1 MIKFIG
7 KRLFQLIFVLLG
19 VSFLTFI
26 VTQATPSDPAEMKYA
41 VLGIVPSQE
50 LLEETREEMGLND
63 PILVQ
68 YGKWLKNVLQGD
80 LGESSKYGEPVLS
93 QMARKIPATLKLAG
107 ISGLIMI
114 LVSFPLG
121 MYTAVKKNKFSD
133 YLIRILSF
141 GGISLPNFWL
151 ALLLMYVFAIRLGWL
166 NVISGDTGK
175 DMILPVATVAIPLI
189 SRYVRQIRAAI
200 LEELSSDYVMGARAR
215 GIPERRILFRH
226 VLTNAI
232 LPIIT
237 LMGLSIGGLL
247 GGTAIV
253 ETIFSW
259 RGIGEMVVQGIRVRD
274 YQLIQ
279 GYVLWMAVIYVTVNL
294 LVDIAYQL
302 LDPQIR
308 LKKKVD

>member
-41 VLGIVPSQE
+41 VLGIVPSPE

-68 YGKWLKNVLQGD
+68 YGKWLTNVLQGD
-80 LGESSKYGEPVLS
+80 LGESAKYGEPVLS

-107 ISGLIMI
+107 VSGLIMI
-114 LVSFPLG
+114 LISFPLG

-175 DMILPVATVAIPLI
+175 DMILPIATVSIPLI
-189 SRYVRQIRAAI
+189 SRYIRQIRAAI
-200 LEELSSDYVMGARAR
+200 LEELSSDYVIGARAR
-215 GIPERRILFRH
+215 GIPERSILFRH
-226 VLTNAI
+226 VLTNAM

-259 RGIGEMVVQGIRVRD
+259 RGIGDMVVQGIRVRD

-308 LKKKVD
+308 LKKKID

>member
-1 MIKFIG
+1 MIRFVG
-7 KRLFQLIFVLLG
+7 KRLLQLIFVLIG

-41 VLGIVPSQE
+41 VLGIVPSPE
-50 LLEETREEMGLND
+50 LLEETREEMGIND
-63 PILVQ
+63 PVLVQ
-68 YGKWLKNVLQGD
+68 YGRWLVNALHGD

-93 QMARKIPATLKLAG
+93 QMLRKLPATLKLAG

-114 LVSFPLG
+114 VVSFPLG

-141 GGISLPNFWL
+141 GGISMPNFWL
-151 ALLLMYVFAIRLGWL
+151 ALLLMYAFAIRLGWL
-166 NVISGDTGK
+166 NVISSDTPK
-175 DMILPVATVAIPLI
+175 DMILPVATVSIPLI

-200 LEELSSDYVMGARAR
+200 LEELNSDYVMGARAR

-226 VLTNAI
+226 VLTNAM

-237 LMGLSIGGLL
+237 LMGLSIGSLL

-259 RGIGEMVVQGIRVRD
+259 RGIGDMVVQGIRVRD

-279 GYVLWMAVIYVTVNL
+279 GYVLWMALIYVSVNL
-294 LVDIAYQL
+294 IVDVAYQL

>member
-1 MIKFIG
+1 MKKIIG
-7 KRLFQLIFVLLG
+7 KRLIQMIFVLIG

-41 VLGIVPSQE
+41 VLGIVPSPE
-50 LLEETREEMGLND
+50 LLQETREEMGLND

-68 YGKWLKNVLQGD
+68 YGRWMMGLFHGD
-80 LGESSKYGEPVLS
+80 LGESAKYGEPVLS
-93 QMARKIPATLKLAG
+93 QMRRKIPATLKLAG
-107 ISGLIMI
+107 VSGLVMI

-121 MYTAVKKNKFSD
+121 IYTAVKKNKFSD

-151 ALLLMYVFAIRLGWL
+151 ALLLMYVFSIKLGWL
-166 NVISGDTGK
+166 NVISTDTPK
-175 DMILPVATVAIPLI
+175 DMILPVATVSIPLI

-200 LEELSSDYVMGARAR
+200 LEELNSDYVVGARAR
-215 GIPERRILFRH
+215 GIPEHRILFRH
-226 VLTNAI
+226 VMSNAI

-247 GGTAIV
+247 GGTAVV

-259 RGIGEMVVQGIRVRD
+259 RGVGDMVVQGIRVRD

-279 GYVLWMAVIYVTVNL
+279 GYVLWMAVIYVLVNL
-294 LVDIAYQL
+294 IVDILYQV

>member
-1 MIKFIG
+1 MIKFIV
-7 KRLFQLIFVLLG
+7 KRLIQLFFVLLG

-41 VLGIVPSQE
+41 VLGVVPSQE
-50 LLEETREEMGLND
+50 LLEETRTEMGLND
-63 PILVQ
+63 PVLVQ
-68 YGKWLKNVLQGD
+68 YGRWLVNLLHGD

-107 ISGLIMI
+107 ISGLVMI
-114 LVSFPLG
+114 LVSVPLG
-121 MYTAVKKNKFSD
+121 VYTAVKKNKFSD

-141 GGISLPNFWL
+141 GGISMPNFWL

-166 NVISGDTGK
+166 NVISGDTAK
-175 DMILPVATVAIPLI
+175 DMILPVATVCIPLI
-189 SRYVRQIRAAI
+189 SRYIRQIRAAI
-200 LEELSSDYVMGARAR
+200 LEELNSDYVIGARAR
-215 GIPERRILFRH
+215 GIPEHRILFRH
-226 VLTNAI
+226 VLTNAM

-259 RGIGEMVVQGIRVRD
+259 RGIGDMVVQGIRVRD

-279 GYVLWMAVIYVTVNL
+279 GYVLWMAVVYVIVNL
-294 LVDIAYQL
+294 LVDIAYQIF
-302 LDPQIR
+302 DPQIR